1 MRAEPGPSA
10 GPVHVVS
17 DAEASDDGRCIARI
31 AAGDAGA
38 LGELYDRY
46 ARVGFGVVRRIVR
59 SPEAAEEVAQDVFH
73 TVWRRAATYRR
84 DRGSVKGWLFQIAR
98 NAAIDRLRTT
108 DRHARDEETTE
119 GADLVADMNVEDR
132 VLVNARA
139 EDVRLAVAALPVETR
154 EALAL
159 AYWMGLS
166 QTEIAARTGVPLG
179 TVKSRVRS
187 GLQKLRA
194 SLGGEEARW

>member
-1 MRAEPGPSA
+1 MRSGPGSSG
-10 GPVHVVS
+10 GPLRVVS
-17 DAEASDDGRCIARI
+17 DAEASDDRRCIARI

-46 ARVGFGVVRRIVR
+46 SRVVFGVVLRIVA

-73 TVWRRAATYRR
+73 AVWRRAGTYRPE
-84 DRGSVKGWLFQIAR
+84 RGSVKGWLFQIAR
-98 NAAIDRLRTT
+98 NAAIDRLRTV
-108 DRHARDEETTE
+108 DRHASDEGTME
-119 GADLVADMNVEDR
+119 GVDLAADMNVEDR

-139 EDVRLAVAALPVETR
+139 EGVRLAVAELSPETR

-166 QTEIAARTGVPLG
+166 QTEIAAKTGVPLG
-179 TVKSRVRS
+179 TVKSRIRS
-187 GLQKLRA
+187 GMQKLRA
-194 SLGGEEARW
+194 RLAGEEAQW